1 MKVTTMISLL
11 MAGSLGMAA
20 APISATELMAQS
32 VAAEQQTH
40 GKRWQHGA
48 KRVGMKQDGSRYNR
62 QYRQHA
68 AEGQRHHQLALSDEQ
83 KQQLQA
89 LRQAQRAQH
98 GDRAEQRAQ
107 RQQLQQLVQADSF
120 DATAAR
126 LLLEQR
132 QQQQLERQL
141 AMLEFRHQFWQLLTA
156 EQREQMQQRSEQRP
170 YQRGQR
176 RTNAG

>member
-11 MAGSLGMAA
+11 MAGALSMAA
-20 APISATELMAQS
+20 APISATELAAES
-32 VAAEQQTH
+32 VAAEQQPR
-40 GKRWQHGA
+40 GKHWQHKA
-48 KRVGMKQDGSRYNR
+48 RRAGMKQDISRHDSK
-62 QYRQHA
+62 YRRHA
-68 AEGQRHHQLALSDEQ
+68 AEGHAFRHLALTDEQ

-156 EQREQMQQRSEQRP
+156 EQREQLQQRSEQRP
-170 YQRGQR
+170 YQRSQR